1 MYEATLKLRTENPV
15 FNDGTFSHALNGS
28 VKKIT
33 FAHPSMDA
41 MVIANFAVTQQTP
54 YAGFPHA
61 GMWYE
66 YFTGDSID
74 VTNVNMQIPMT
85 PAEYRVYTSLSLP
98 KPTILS
104 TVGYEELAMDDFDCT
119 LYPNPASE
127 EMFIRSQRD
136 LTQVVLRII
145 DQGGKEMKSIP
156 LGTMIENDAMK
167 IQLNGIANGTYLV
180 LIESAEGYF
189 SQEFVKHD

>member
-1 MYEATLKLRTENPV
+1 
-15 FNDGTFSHALNGS
+15 
-28 VKKIT
+28 
-33 FAHPSMDA
+33 
-41 MVIANFAVTQQTP
+41 
-54 YAGFPHA
+54 
-61 GMWYE
+61 
-66 YFTGDSID
+66 
-74 VTNVNMQIPMT
+74 
-85 PAEYRVYTSLSLP
+85 
-98 KPTILS
+98 
-104 TVGYEELAMDDFDCT
+104 MDDFDCT